1 MQTLTEIKAIL
12 ASRGLRPKHRFGQN
26 FLHDHN
32 VLRALMKAANI
43 SAGEVILEVGP
54 GTGALTDLLVQANAH
69 VIACEMDRDLAAFNR
84 ERFGPRITLIEGDC
98 LATKH
103 SLNPL
108 ITAAINNRPFRMI
121 ANLPYQAATPLIAI
135 LLNDFPNCMGM
146 HVTIQREVAQRLTA
160 APDTSEM
167 GLLSVMAQFYAR
179 IHMIA
184 EIRPG
189 SFWPEPEVTSSI
201 IELAPHQPRPALP
214 ERLHALLER
223 AFQHRRK
230 QLGSS
235 LATQFQFPADFDRMR
250 RPETLSLQEWIAL
263 ANFQTSRD

>member
-1 MQTLTEIKAIL
+1 
-12 ASRGLRPKHRFGQN
+12 
-26 FLHDHN
+26 
-32 VLRALMKAANI
+32 
-43 SAGEVILEVGP
+43 
-54 GTGALTDLLVQANAH
+54 
-69 VIACEMDRDLAAFNR
+69 
-84 ERFGPRITLIEGDC
+84 
-98 LATKH
+98 
-103 SLNPL
+103 
-108 ITAAINNRPFRMI
+108 MI
-121 ANLPYQAATPLIAI
+121 ASVGIRRTIPALIYCAGSGPFLYFMRIMLPGARCSTSLI
-135 LLNDFPNCMGM
+135 
-146 HVTIQREVAQRLTA
+146 
-160 APDTSEM
+160 
-167 GLLSVMAQFYAR
+167 YAR
-179 IHMIA
+179 IHMVA

-235 LATQFQFPADFDRMR
+235 LASQFQFPADFDRMR